1 MKDTSASPQVLP
13 LPCRLGV
20 IGVGR
25 VGAPLAAALQ
35 RAGHQAA
42 AASASSPASRLRAAD
57 LLPGVPL
64 TDPAEVLR
72 RASLI
77 LLTVPDD
84 ALPRLVS
91 DLASSQAVRP
101 GHLLVHT
108 SGRYGTAVL
117 GPALRAGAEP
127 IALHPAMTFTGT
139 DRDIPRLAACSFG
152 VTATPGS
159 RPAAEEIVR
168 ALGTGR
174 IEWIDETVRPL
185 YHAGMAIGAN
195 HLVTLVAQSM
205 RLLAKAGISDPGRM
219 LGPLLTA
226 ALDNVLLTG
235 DSALTGPVARGD
247 TGTVRA
253 HIAQLHEHAPQIL
266 APYVALAR
274 STTQLAV
281 STGTLDPSGARRI
294 LAVLDEAPASVRQ

>member
-1 MKDTSASPQVLP
+1 MKDTSRSQVLP
-13 LPCRLGV
+13 HAYPVGV

-35 RAGHQAA
+35 RAGHPSVAV
-42 AASASSPASRLRAAD
+42 SANSPASRLRAAD

-72 RASLI
+72 HASLI

-91 DLASSQAVRP
+91 DLVSSQVVRP
-101 GHLLVHT
+101 GHHLVHT
-108 SGRYGTAVL
+108 SGRHGTEVL
-117 GPALRAGAEP
+117 GPALRVGALP

-139 DRDIPRLAACSFG
+139 DRDLPRLAACSFG
-152 VTATPGS
+152 VTAAPGS
-159 RPAAEEIVR
+159 RPVAEEIVC
-168 ALGTGR
+168 ALGTGH

-205 RLLAKAGISDPGRM
+205 GLLAKAGINDPGRM

-253 HIAQLHEHAPQIL
+253 HIDQLHEHAPQLL
-266 APYVALAR
+266 APYLALAR
-274 STTQLAV
+274 STTQVAV
-281 STGTLDPSGARRI
+281 ASGTLSPSRARRV
-294 LAVLDEAPASVRQ
+294 LAVLDEASTSIRQ